1 MRVTSFR
8 RRALLA
14 VAALGLVASTGCIGS
29 FQLTRK
35 VYNWNKTV
43 SPDKFVQEL
52 VFLGLNIVPVY
63 SIATLADAVFAN
75 SVEFWT
81 GTNPVASARTQ
92 SINETAIREDEII
105 TTVGVNVALNLFSG
119 GRRIARVLEAK
130 HARREAEYRIT
141 ETELKIVGEV
151 RQALLDLQTAQ
162 QVLILQR
169 GAAEFVEK
177 NRDLVVKEY
186 DAGRAMLVRLNQA
199 QRDLVQAQGQL
210 AQARVAL
217 QRSWAALRAA
227 TGVNLTELNEA
238 PENESTME

>member
-8 RRALLA
+8 RRTLLA

-81 GTNPVASARTQ
+81 GTNPVASARTLRPDGTALVQ
-92 SINETAIREDEII
+92 HGETTAEGKTLTIEEVKDGETLS
-105 TTVGVNVALNLFSG
+105 TTTISVPNVQETVTVSTRYKD
-119 GRRIARVLEAK
+119 GRTVTKTLS
-130 HARREAEYRIT
+130 
-141 ETELKIVGEV
+141 
-151 RQALLDLQTAQ
+151 
-162 QVLILQR
+162 R
-169 GAAEFVEK
+169 GA
-177 NRDLVVKEY
+177 DGSIIQ
-186 DAGRAMLVRLNQA
+186 D
-199 QRDLVQAQGQL
+199 
-210 AQARVAL
+210 
-217 QRSWAALRAA
+217 
-227 TGVNLTELNEA
+227 
-238 PENESTME
+238 